1 MLLRMKRFFTVLSVD
16 DSTGQSLLQE
26 AVIRTETPFHI
37 QPFFSPE
44 AALTYL
50 RGEPPFDN
58 RKIYPFPSLI
68 LCNDDLKS
76 SEEDDSGV
84 SGKGSD
90 VVARIRTI
98 SSCAGLPIIMLG
110 ESDCWEAGAG
120 HFLHK
125 PTSPTGLG
133 IFVQSLYACTTSAP
147 LVSTASVGKKDD
159 HIQLAHAKWKNLDS
173 KAKAPSV

>member
-1 MLLRMKRFFTVLSVD
+1 MKRFFTVLSVD
-16 DSTGQSLLQE
+16 DSTSGQSLLQE

-44 AALTYL
+44 AALIYL
-50 RGEPPFDN
+50 RGQPPFDN

-68 LCNDDLKS
+68 LCNDNLKS
-76 SEEDDSGV
+76 GEDDLDV
-84 SGKGSD
+84 SGKGSN

-110 ESDCWEAGAG
+110 QSQCSEGGAG

-125 PTSPTGLG
+125 PTSPSGLG
-133 IFVQSLYACTTSAP
+133 IFVQSLYACATSAP
-147 LVSTASVGKKDD
+147 LFSTASDYPR
-159 HIQLAHAKWKNLDS
+159 LN
-173 KAKAPSV
+173 